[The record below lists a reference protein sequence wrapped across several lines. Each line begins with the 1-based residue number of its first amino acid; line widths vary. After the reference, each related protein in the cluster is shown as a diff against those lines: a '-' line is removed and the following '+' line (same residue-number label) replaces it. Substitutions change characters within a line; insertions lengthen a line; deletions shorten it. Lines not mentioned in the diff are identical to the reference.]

1 MTGTVSIKIGTRGSK
16 LALWQAEWVKARL
29 EENCPQC
36 RAELVVI
43 KTRGDKILDTPL
55 AKIGGKGLFVKEIE
69 EALLDGRIDLAV
81 HSMKDMPGDIPPGL
95 CIGAVPDRE
104 TPFDALIASNQT
116 PFPDLPGGARIGTS
130 SLRRASQLLYTR
142 PDLTIVPL
150 RGNIDT
156 RLSKLD
162 SGEMDAVILAAAGL
176 TRLGFGNRIT
186 QYMDKTVMLPAVAQ
200 GALCIEIRENDL
212 LIQPIVS
219 TLEHRET
226 RIAVTGER
234 AFLRRL
240 EGGCQ
245 VPMAAFA
252 EIDGNTVSIEGL
264 VADLDGSRLIRD
276 HVSGNPEAAAE
287 LGVELA
293 EKLLS
298 VGAREILD
306 TIMEKT
312 IQ

>member
-1 MTGTVSIKIGTRGSK
+1 MADDVTPIRIGTRGSK

-36 RAELVVI
+36 RAELAVI

-69 EALLDGRIDLAV
+69 EALLDGRVDLAV
-81 HSMKDMPGDIPPGL
+81 HSMKDMPGEIPQGL
-95 CIGAVPDRE
+95 CIGAVPVRE
-104 TPFDALIASNQT
+104 TPYDALISRNHIR
-116 PFPDLPGGARIGTS
+116 FDDLPEGACIGTS
-130 SLRRASQLLYTR
+130 SLRRSSQLRHIR
-142 PDLTIVPL
+142 PDIAIAPL

-156 RLSKLD
+156 RLSKLET
-162 SGEMDAVILAAAGL
+162 GEMDAVILAAAGL
-176 TRLGFGNRIT
+176 TRLGFGDRIT
-186 QYMDKTVMLPAVAQ
+186 EHMDQTHMLPAVAQ
-200 GALCIEIRENDL
+200 GALCVEIRENDPD
-212 LIQPIVS
+212 IQPIVD

-252 EIDGNTVSIEGL
+252 RLDGDRISIDGL
-264 VADLDGSRLIRD
+264 VADLDGSRVIKDSVAGTTDR
-276 HVSGNPEAAAE
+276 AAD
-287 LGVELA
+287 LGIELA
-293 EKLLS
+293 EKLLAA
-298 VGAREILD
+298 GAGEILNS
-306 TIMEKT
+306 IIENNE
-312 IQ
+312 